1 VEIDFLGQ
9 NKKWMKGFT
18 IYILVIQLFMTVIGI
33 SFLGVY
39 IGNRIQPEGNLMLWL
54 GTVGLFVGII
64 LSIFT
69 VIHFLK
75 MEARS
80 ERRS

>member
-1 VEIDFLGQ
+1 
-9 NKKWMKGFT
+9 M
-18 IYILVIQLFMTVIGI
+18 YILVIQLFMTVIGI
-33 SFLGVY
+33 AFLGVY
-39 IGNRIQPEGNLMLWL
+39 IGNRIDSEGNLMLWF
-54 GTVGLFVGII
+54 GTIGLFVGIV

-75 MEARS
+75 VEARS

>member
-1 VEIDFLGQ
+1 
-9 NKKWMKGFT
+9 M
-18 IYILVIQLFMTVIGI
+18 YILVIQLFMTVIGI
-33 SFLGVY
+33 AFLGVY
-39 IGNRIQPEGNLMLWL
+39 IGNQIDPEGNLMLWL
-54 GTVGLFVGII
+54 GTIGLFVGIV

-75 MEARS
+75 VEARS